1 MKKRWLATM
10 LGLALFWQQCGSLAL
25 ASEVTEPVV
34 IQQEADVTAEE
45 NEAQQEKNQEAGFSE
60 EDSEEEEALGEK
72 TADES
77 QEPEGKVPESQEK
90 SVEDGKMPETEN
102 RLEGEET
109 QNIPAESISS
119 ALEAQKK
126 MWNYIELDES
136 FDGSS
141 FMYGETVTIP
151 YTVYSYGDGDQ
162 LCGVT
167 IYNSRREFAGDWGTL
182 CPETETEEQNYF
194 ECTAKFA
201 PGIYYVQPYI
211 YADEMQITVDKE
223 SVFYITDDPSM
234 HFVRTTDE
242 AQAGRLNN
250 LSAPLSAWKKT
261 PGSLPFWYN
270 DRNQSYMI
278 RLEEMYVGD
287 LAAAI
292 IEDENYYN
300 EKPKANQQWL
310 LMKFWLKNTGSGRL
324 DAWDVLGAN
333 DFYTRTGASAT
344 VWEVAAFAGDRAD
357 QGLYDV
363 SLYGGAEGY
372 FWVGVL
378 ISKSTG
384 YPYIALTNDYTDDGD
399 LVATWMDTDPYAQ
412 DTSANWPFSDIP
424 IAIGSWRYEAIRMVY
439 KNGIMNGISGTTL
452 FAPDDNLTRA
462 MFATIIYRMEGSP
475 AMAYTGQFPDVPGG
489 NYFSAPISWTAA
501 RGIMVGHSNT
511 GLFGTHENITR
522 EDLVTVMYRY
532 AATKG
537 YNRSR
542 KTSLD
547 KFADAS
553 QVSGYAREA
562 MQWAVA
568 NGIINGRSNTGLL
581 DPKGNATRVE
591 AAAIIQRFLKYAG
604 R

>member
-1 MKKRWLATM
+1 MKKRWLVTM

-34 IQQEADVTAEE
+34 IQQEADVAAEE
-45 NEAQQEKNQEAGFSE
+45 NEAQQEKNQEVGFSE
-60 EDSEEEEALGEK
+60 EDSEEEENLE
-72 TADES
+72 E
-77 QEPEGKVPESQEK
+77 KVPESQDS
-90 SVEDGKMPETEN
+90 SVEDVKVPETGEA
-102 RLEGEET
+102 LEEEAS
-109 QNIPAESISS
+109 QNIPAEGISS
-119 ALEAQKK
+119 EIEAQNGE
-126 MWNYIELDES
+126 MDYMELDPD

-141 FMYGETVTIP
+141 FMYGEPITIP
-151 YTVYSYGDGDQ
+151 YTAYLDENDNHYFGI
-162 LCGVT
+162 T
-167 IYNSRREFAGDWGTL
+167 IYNSEKEFVADYLTSGRDEDFTDG
-182 CPETETEEQNYF
+182 NIFYF
-194 ECTAKFA
+194 TAKFA

-211 YADEMQITVDKE
+211 YADKMQITVDKE
-223 SVFYITDDPSM
+223 SVFYVTDDPSM

-399 LVATWMDTDPYAQ
+399 LVATWLDTDPYAQ

-424 IAIGSWRYEAIRMVY
+424 IAIGSWRYEAVRMVY
-439 KNGIMNGISGTTL
+439 KKGIMNGISGTSL

-537 YNRSR
+537 YDRSK

>member
-1 MKKRWLATM
+1 MKKRWLAAM
-10 LGLALFWQQCGSLAL
+10 LGLTLLWQQCGSLAL

-34 IQQEADVTAEE
+34 IQQEADVAAEK

-60 EDSEEEEALGEK
+60 EDSEEEENLE
-72 TADES
+72 E
-77 QEPEGKVPESQEK
+77 KVPESQDS
-90 SVEDGKMPETEN
+90 SVEDEKVPETGEA
-102 RLEGEET
+102 LEEEAS
-109 QNIPAESISS
+109 QNIPAEGISS
-119 ALEAQKK
+119 EIEAQNGE
-126 MWNYIELDES
+126 MDYMELDPD

-141 FMYGETVTIP
+141 FMYGEEITIS
-151 YTVYSYGDGDQ
+151 YTAYVYGNVDHYF
-162 LCGVT
+162 GVT
-167 IYNSRREFAGDWGTL
+167 IYNSRNEEVEDSGTICL
-182 CPETETEEQNYF
+182 ATTDVIQDSF
-194 ECTAKFA
+194 HFTTKLA
-201 PGIYYVQPYI
+201 PGTYYAQPYI
-211 YADEMQITVDKE
+211 NADGVDVSVDKE
-223 SVFYITDDPSM
+223 SVFYVTDDPSM

-242 AQAGRLNN
+242 VQAGRLNN
-250 LSAPLSAWKKT
+250 LGAPLSAWKKT
-261 PGSLPFWYN
+261 PGNLPFWYN
-270 DRNQSYMI
+270 NRNQSYMI

-399 LVATWMDTDPYAQ
+399 LVATWLDTDPYAQ

-424 IAIGSWRYEAIRMVY
+424 IAIGSWRYEAVRMVY
-439 KNGIMNGISGTTL
+439 KKGIMNGISGTTL

-537 YNRSR
+537 YNRSK

-591 AAAIIQRFLKYAG
+591 SAAIIQRFLKYAG